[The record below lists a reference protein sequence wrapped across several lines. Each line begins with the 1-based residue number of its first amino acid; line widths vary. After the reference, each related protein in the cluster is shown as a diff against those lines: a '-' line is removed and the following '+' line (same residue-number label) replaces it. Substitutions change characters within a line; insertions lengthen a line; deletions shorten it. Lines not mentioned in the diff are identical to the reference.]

1 MTSVV
6 EYYRNSIRTGAY
18 HEMRYNLLKC
28 AVHLLEMCAI
38 IDATGFLTQTQT
50 DDVIHIFDL
59 PLSIA
64 IQTKRMKKKTTQQ
77 SHVLFKCKRGLNTF
91 LCHEQK
97 QT

>member
-64 IQTKRMKKKTTQQ
+64 IPTKRMKKKQLSIPCFVQ
-77 SHVLFKCKRGLNTF
+77 VQKRIEHNSLP
-91 LCHEQK
+91 
-97 QT
+97 